1 MKSKER
7 TKFIYRDDSTLPVI
21 EISGLNFSYGSGES
35 SKQVLFNN
43 NLKIYSGEIVIM
55 TGPSGSGKTTL
66 LTLIGGLRSVQEGEL
81 KVLGREL
88 KGMSAI
94 GLQEVR
100 RNIGFI
106 FQQHNL
112 FDSLTALQT
121 LAVAMQLKSY
131 PDEEFVRR
139 PERILGELG
148 LAERMNYK
156 PENLSGGQR
165 QRVAIGRALINDP
178 LIILAD
184 EPTAALDKVTSA
196 QVIELFKK
204 RVKEYNCTI
213 IIVTHDNRILDAAD
227 RVINMVDGNIESN
240 IVVADALAIMRFLK
254 ECHVFE
260 DMHQSFL
267 ADAANSMKLEVY
279 PAGSLVIREGDAG
292 DKFYLIR
299 QGQVEVFTGEG
310 EARKSLTTLGP
321 GDFFGE
327 LALLK
332 DAPRAASVMA
342 SGKLEVYTLSKDKF
356 IELVG
361 RSSSFEEHLKKSYF
375 H

>member
-1 MKSKER
+1 MKSKEAMQ
-7 TKFIYRDDSTLPVI
+7 FIQRDDSNLPVI
-21 EISGLNFSYGSGES
+21 EISGLDFSYGSGES

-43 NLKIYSGEIVIM
+43 NLSIYPGEIVIM

-66 LTLIGGLRSVQEGEL
+66 LTLIGGLRSVQAGGL

-88 KGMSAI
+88 KGMSAA

-131 PDEEFVRR
+131 PDEEFIRR

-148 LAERMNYK
+148 LADRMNYK

-196 QVIELFKK
+196 QVIELFKR

-254 ECHVFE
+254 DCNIFK

-267 ADAANSMKLEVY
+267 ADAANSMKLEIY
-279 PAGSLVIREGDAG
+279 PSGALVIREGDVG

-299 QGQVEVFTGEG
+299 QGQAEVFSGQG
-310 EARKSLTTLGP
+310 EARKSLASLGP

-332 DAPRAASVMA
+332 DVPRAASVVA
-342 SGKLEVYTLSKDKF
+342 EGKLEVYTLSKDKF
-356 IELVG
+356 IELVS

>member
-1 MKSKER
+1 MKSKEAMQ
-7 TKFIYRDDSTLPVI
+7 FIQRDDSNLPVI
-21 EISGLNFSYGSGES
+21 EISGLDFSYGSGES

-43 NLKIYSGEIVIM
+43 NLSIYPGEIVIM

-66 LTLIGGLRSVQEGEL
+66 LTLIGGLRSVQAGGL

-88 KGMSAI
+88 KGMSAA

-131 PDEEFVRR
+131 PDEEFIRR

-148 LAERMNYK
+148 LADRMNYK

-196 QVIELFKK
+196 QVIELFKR

-254 ECHVFE
+254 DCNIFK

-267 ADAANSMKLEVY
+267 ADAANSMKLEIY
-279 PAGSLVIREGDAG
+279 PSGALVIREGDVG

-299 QGQVEVFTGEG
+299 QGQAEVFSGQG
-310 EARKSLTTLGP
+310 EARKSLASLGP

-332 DAPRAASVMA
+332 DVPRAASVVA
-342 SGKLEVYTLSKDKF
+342 EGKLEVYTLSKDKF

>member
-1 MKSKER
+1 MQKREKSQ
-7 TKFIYRDDSTLPVI
+7 FLYHDDSNLPVI
-21 EISGLNFSYGSGES
+21 EIAGLNFAYGTGES

-43 NLKIYSGEIVIM
+43 HLKIYSGEIVIM

-81 KVLGREL
+81 KILGREL
-88 KGMSAI
+88 KGMSAA
-94 GLQEVR
+94 GLQEIR

-112 FDSLTALQT
+112 FDSLTAVQT
-121 LAVAMQLKSY
+121 LAVAMQLKDY
-131 PDEEFVRR
+131 PEEEYARR
-139 PERILGELG
+139 PGKILGELG
-148 LAERMNYK
+148 LADRMSYK

-165 QRVAIGRALINDP
+165 QRVAIGRAMVNDP

-204 RVKEYNCTI
+204 RVREYNCTI

-240 IVVADALAIMRFLK
+240 VVVADALAIMSFLK
-254 ECHVFE
+254 DCHIFE

-267 ADAANSMKLEVY
+267 ADAANSMQLEIY
-279 PAGSLVIREGDAG
+279 PAGALVIREGDVG

-299 QGQVEVFTGEG
+299 QGRVEIITESGG
-310 EARKSLTTLGP
+310 ARKVLASLGT

-332 DAPRAASVMA
+332 DVPRAASVVA
-342 SGKLEVYTLSKDKF
+342 VEKLEVYTLSKDKF
-356 IELVG
+356 IELVK